1 LQTDKKKQK
10 MKIEEQITVAA
21 LAAVKELYGTEVPE
35 KMIQLQKTRSDFEGN
50 LTLVTFPLLKTSH
63 KKPEDTAQDLGEY
76 LKKNC
81 KTVADFNVVKG
92 FLNLVI
98 AQAAWTGLLNDI
110 NADEKFGEKR
120 VTDESPLVMIEYS
133 SPNTNKPLHLGHVR
147 NNLLGWSL
155 AQIMEANGNKV
166 VKTNIVNDRGI
177 HICKSMLAWLK
188 WGNGITPE
196 QAGKK
201 GDHLIGDFYV
211 LFDKHYKEECKQLQ
225 EQYEKEG
232 MTADEAKEKAEHEAP
247 LIKEAHDMLVKW
259 EANDPEIR
267 ALWEKM
273 NNWVYAGFDET
284 YKALGVGF
292 DKIYYESNTYLVGKK
307 KVEEGLAKGLFI
319 RKEDNSVW
327 ADLTDEGLD
336 QKLLLRKDGTS
347 VYMTQDIGTAEMRFN
362 DYPID
367 KMIYVVGNEQ
377 NYHFQVLS
385 ILLDRLGFKW
395 GKDLVHFSYGMVELP
410 NGKMKSRE
418 GTVVDADDLVA
429 SMIENAKSLSEDKVN
444 KLEGITEEEKNEI
457 ARIVGMGALKY
468 FILKVDARKNMLF
481 NPEESI
487 DFNGNT
493 GPFIQYTYARIR
505 SILRKA
511 EAQNITLP
519 ASLNDDAPLN
529 DKEIALIQKL
539 NDFGAAV
546 AQAGIDYS
554 PSGIANYCYELTKE
568 FNQFYH
574 DYSILNADT
583 EAEKITRLMIAK
595 NVAKVIKNGMALLGI
610 EVPERM

>member
-1 LQTDKKKQK
+1 MNIAGEISSSVIK
-10 MKIEEQITVAA
+10 
-21 LAAVKELYGTEVPE
+21 AVKELYGADITENMV
-35 KMIQLQKTRSDFEGN
+35 QLQKTKREFEGS
-50 LTLVTFPLLKTSH
+50 LTLVVFPFLKISRQ
-63 KKPEDTAQDLGEY
+63 KPEATAEAIGNWLVE
-76 LKKNC
+76 NC
-81 KTVADFNVVKG
+81 EHVERFNVVKG
-92 FLNLVI
+92 FLNLVL
-98 AQAAWTGLLNDI
+98 AQQSWIKLLNAI
-110 NADEKFGEKR
+110 NADEHYGERKAGA
-120 VTDESPLVMIEYS
+120 DAPLVMIEYS

-155 AQIMEANGNKV
+155 AQIMEANGNRV

-188 WGNGITPE
+188 WGNGETPE
-196 QAGKK
+196 SSGKK
-201 GDHLIGDFYV
+201 GDHLIGDYYV
-211 LFDKHYKEECKQLQ
+211 AFDKHYREEVKELEAK
-225 EQYEKEG
+225 YVAEG
-232 MTADEAKEKAEHEAP
+232 MDAEEAEKKAKDEAP
-247 LIKEAHDMLVKW
+247 LIKEAHEMLVKW
-259 EANDPEIR
+259 EHNDPEVR

-273 NNWVYAGFDET
+273 NSWVYAGFDET

-292 DKIYYESNTYLVGKK
+292 DKIYYESQTYLEGKA
-307 KVEEGLAKGLFI
+307 KVEEGLKKGLFF

-327 ADLTDEGLD
+327 ADLSDEGLD
-336 QKLLLRKDGTS
+336 QKLLLRSDGTS

-395 GKDLVHFSYGMVELP
+395 GKELVHFSYGMVELP

-418 GTVVDADDLVA
+418 GTVVDADDLIA
-429 SMIENAKSLSEDKVN
+429 AMIDDARRTSEELGKFADMSD
-444 KLEGITEEEKNEI
+444 EERAEV

-511 EAQNITLP
+511 EAQGITLP
-519 ASLNDDAPLN
+519 ETFSGSVNLSV
-529 DKEIALIQKL
+529 KESELIQKM
-539 NDFGAAV
+539 NEYGAAV
-546 AQAGIDYS
+546 RQAGIDYS

-574 DYSILNADT
+574 DFSILGADT
-583 EAEKITRLMIAK
+583 ENEKILRLLIAK
-595 NVAKVIKNGMALLGI
+595 NVAKTLKNGMRLLGI
-610 EVPERM
+610 EMPERM

>member
-1 LQTDKKKQK
+1 
-10 MKIEEQITVAA
+10 MNIANEISSSVA
-21 LAAVKELYGTEVPE
+21 AAVKALYGQDVPE
-35 KMIQLQKTRSDFEGN
+35 KMVQLQKTKREFEGHM
-50 LTLVTFPLLKTSH
+50 TLVVFPLLKVSH
-63 KKPEDTAQDLGEY
+63 KKPEETAEEIGRY
-76 LKKNC
+76 LKENDRN
-81 KTVADFNVVKG
+81 VASYNVVKG

-98 AQAAWTGLLNDI
+98 APAAWLALLNDI
-110 NADEKFGEKR
+110 NADEHFGETKAAA
-120 VTDESPLVMIEYS
+120 DAPLVMIEYS

-155 AQIMEANGNKV
+155 AQIMQANGNRV

-188 WGNGITPE
+188 YGNGETPE
-196 QAGKK
+196 TSGKK
-201 GDHLIGDFYV
+201 GDHLIGDYYV
-211 LFDKHYKEECKQLQ
+211 AFDKHYREEVKELTAKFTA
-225 EQYEKEG
+225 EG
-232 MTADEAKEKAEHEAP
+232 MTGEEAEKRAKEEAP
-247 LIKEAHDMLVKW
+247 LIKEAHEMLVKW
-259 EANDPEIR
+259 EQGDPEVR

-273 NNWVYAGFDET
+273 NSWVYAGFDET

-292 DKIYYESNTYLVGKK
+292 DKIYYESQTYLKGKA
-307 KVEEGLAKGLFI
+307 KVEEGLEKGLFF
-319 RKEDNSVW
+319 RKDDGSVW

-336 QKLLLRKDGTS
+336 QKLLLRSDGTS

-395 GKDLVHFSYGMVELP
+395 GKELVHFSYGMVELP

-418 GTVVDADDLVA
+418 GTVVDADDLIA
-429 SMIENAKSLSEDKVN
+429 EMIKDARQTSEELGKFADMS
-444 KLEGITEEEKNEI
+444 EEERTNV

-505 SILRKA
+505 SIMRKA
-511 EAQNITLP
+511 AEQGISLP
-519 ASLNDDAPLN
+519 ATLDGDYPVNQ
-529 DKEIALIQKL
+529 KETELIQKM
-539 NDFGAAV
+539 NEYGAAV
-546 AQAGIDYS
+546 RQAGTDYS

-574 DYSILNADT
+574 DYSILGADDDK
-583 EAEKITRLMIAK
+583 EKVLRLVLAA
-595 NVAKVIKNGMALLGI
+595 NVAKTLRNGMALLGI
-610 EVPERM
+610 EMPERM

>member
-1 LQTDKKKQK
+1 
-10 MKIEEQITVAA
+10 MKIESIIGSAVID
-21 LAAVKELYGTEVPE
+21 AVKTLYGQEIGE
-35 KMIQLQKTRSDFEGN
+35 KMVQLQKTKREFEGN
-50 LTLVTFPLLKTSH
+50 LTLVVFPFLKISK
-63 KKPEDTAQDLGEY
+63 KKPEDTAQEIGQY
-76 LKKNC
+76 LVENC
-81 KTVADFNVVKG
+81 PAIASFNVVKG

-98 AQAAWTGLLNDI
+98 AQSAWLGLLADI
-110 NADEKFGEKR
+110 NADEKFGEKKA
-120 VTDESPLVMIEYS
+120 TEDSPLVMIEYS

-155 AQIMEANGNKV
+155 AKIMEANGNKV

-188 WGNGITPE
+188 YGNGETPE
-196 QAGKK
+196 TSGKK
-201 GDHLIGDFYV
+201 GDHLIGDYYV
-211 LFDKHYKEECKQLQ
+211 AFDKHYREEVKQLTA
-225 EQYEKEG
+225 QYVAEGLGEEEAEKK
-232 MTADEAKEKAEHEAP
+232 AKEEAP
-247 LIKEAHDMLVKW
+247 LIKEAHEMLVKW
-259 EANDPEIR
+259 EQNDPEVR
-267 ALWEKM
+267 ALWKKM
-273 NNWVYAGFDET
+273 NDWVYAGFDET

-292 DKIYYESNTYLVGKK
+292 DKIYYESETYLKGKA
-307 KVEEGLAKGLFI
+307 KVEEGLAKGLFE
-319 RKEDNSVW
+319 RHEDNSVW
-327 ADLTDEGLD
+327 ADLTGEGLD
-336 QKLLLRKDGTS
+336 KKLLLRSDGTS
-347 VYMTQDIGTAEMRFN
+347 VYMTQDIGTAEMRFK
-362 DYPID
+362 DFPID

-395 GKDLVHFSYGMVELP
+395 GKELVHFSYGMVELP

-418 GTVVDADDLVA
+418 GTVVDADDLVET
-429 SMIENAKSLSEDKVN
+429 MIADAKQTSEELGKFNDM
-444 KLEGITEEEKNEI
+444 TDEERNEI

-493 GPFIQYTYARIR
+493 GPFIQYTHARIR

-511 EAQNITLP
+511 AETQENMDLANVDTDGLLSQ
-519 ASLNDDAPLN
+519 
-529 DKEIALIQKL
+529 KEIDLIQKL
-539 NDFGAAV
+539 NEYGAV
-546 AQAGIDYS
+546 VEQAGKDYS

-574 DYSILNADT
+574 DYSILKEEDAN
-583 EAEKITRLMIAK
+583 KKSVRLVLAK

>member
-1 LQTDKKKQK
+1 MT
-10 MKIEEQITVAA
+10 IEQQIVATA
-21 LAAVKELYGTEVPE
+21 IAAVKELYGQDVPE
-35 KMIQLQKTRSDFEGN
+35 KMVQLQKTRSEFEGN
-50 LTLVTFPLLKTSH
+50 LTLVVFPFLKISH
-63 KKPEDTAQDLGEY
+63 KKPEDTAQDLGKY
-76 LKKNC
+76 IKDNC
-81 KTVADFNVVKG
+81 QAIADYNVVKG

-98 AQAAWTGLLNDI
+98 DKKAWLGLLNEM
-110 NADEKFGEKR
+110 NANEKFGEKP
-120 VTDESPLVMIEYS
+120 VTENSPLVMIEYS

-188 WGNGITPE
+188 YGNGETPE
-196 QAGKK
+196 TSGKK
-201 GDHLIGDFYV
+201 GDHLIGDYYV
-211 LFDKHYKEECKQLQ
+211 AFDKHYREEVKTLKAQYMAEGMDEEAAEKKAKEES
-225 EQYEKEG
+225 
-232 MTADEAKEKAEHEAP
+232 P
-247 LIKEAHDMLVKW
+247 LIKEAHEMLVKW
-259 EANDPEIR
+259 EQNDPEVR
-267 ALWEKM
+267 TLWKKM
-273 NNWVYAGFDET
+273 NDWVYAGFDET

-307 KVEEGLAKGLFI
+307 KVEEGLAKGLFF
-319 RKEDNSVW
+319 RKDDNSVW
-327 ADLTDEGLD
+327 ADLTGEGLD
-336 QKLLLRKDGTS
+336 QKLLLRSDGTS

-362 DYPID
+362 DFPID

-395 GKDLVHFSYGMVELP
+395 GKELVHFSYGMVELP

-418 GTVVDADDLVA
+418 GTVVDADDLIA
-429 SMIENAKSLSEDKVN
+429 AMIGDAKQTSEELGKFKDMS
-444 KLEGITEEEKNEI
+444 EEERNEI

-511 EAQNITLP
+511 QAEGIAIPAQLGDNM
-519 ASLNDDAPLN
+519 PLN
-529 DKEIALIQKL
+529 EKEIELIQKL
-539 NDFGAAV
+539 NEFGAAV
-546 AQAGIDYS
+546 EQAGKDYS
-554 PSGIANYCYELTKE
+554 PSGIANYCYELTKA

-574 DYSILNADT
+574 DYSILGADT
-583 EAEKITRLMIAK
+583 EDEKIVRLVLAQ
-595 NVAKVIKNGMALLGI
+595 NVGKTLKNGMALLGI